1 MEKNLVS
8 RVLCAKSIDSENS
21 KSFHLILIQR
31 EQLKVFNNK
40 VEIEKLVEQML
51 DQTIDPEGQQYGTK
65 M

>member
-31 EQLKVFNNK
+31 ELKVFNNK